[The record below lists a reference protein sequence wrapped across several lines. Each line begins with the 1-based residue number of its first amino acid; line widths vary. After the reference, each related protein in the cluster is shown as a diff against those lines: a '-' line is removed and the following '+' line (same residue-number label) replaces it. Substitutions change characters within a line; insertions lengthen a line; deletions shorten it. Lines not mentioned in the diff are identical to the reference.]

1 VLLPLSTK
9 ISTRI
14 LWSRFINEQQAGGL
28 RDSMVRDLITVEAVD
43 KSFGPVDV
51 LVDINLLVQDGDR
64 IGIVGHN
71 GAGKTTLLNT
81 ISEQTQDVGDVDF
94 APGIRL
100 AYLTQIR
107 DIDSDST
114 IEEELSRKGR
124 QFQELEEEIA
134 AIEAQ
139 MADPAFY
146 DGDWESVIEKYSQL
160 QQTLGESG
168 GSNVASIAKATLA
181 KLGLD
186 KHPMDM
192 QVNKLSGGEKAKLAL
207 ARQLVGLA
215 GVDVMFLDEPTNHLD
230 IQTTEWLEAF
240 LRDFQGAQLIVSHDR
255 YFLDQ
260 VCTRIVEVDN
270 LRAWPWKGNY
280 SKFLRQKTAQEATLS
295 DMINTV
301 EKKIDATTGA
311 LKQMKRANKY
321 DKSISAKQ
329 KMIER
334 MQQELKALRA
344 RVPKKRKPL
353 ILKLEATDKASMDV
367 IQIEGGSKSFE
378 GLERPILNN
387 QDLEI
392 RKGDRIGIVGG
403 NGQGKTTLLKII
415 NGDEKLDSGMRDLAP
430 GCEIGYFHQDHATL
444 DFNLNPV
451 EQIEK
456 LRPDFQYGDIRA
468 ALGRFQFSSDQVTT
482 KLSQLSGGERARVA
496 LLKLLLEENNLL
508 LMDEPTNHLDMD
520 SKDTLE
526 EALINYEGSLITVS
540 HDRWFLDQVVN
551 RIWELQD
558 GIVTVYYGNYTD
570 YVRAKKGLPPLG
582 EDEISSV

>member
-1 VLLPLSTK
+1 MARQL
-9 ISTRI
+9 
-14 LWSRFINEQQAGGL
+14 INIEG
-28 RDSMVRDLITVEAVD
+28 VD
-43 KSFGPVDV
+43 RSFGPVDV
-51 LVDINLLVQDGDR
+51 LLDINLLVQDGDR

-81 ISEQTQDVGDVDF
+81 ISEQSQDVGDIEF
-94 APGIRL
+94 APGIRI

-107 DIDSDST
+107 DIESDST
-114 IEEELSRKGR
+114 IEEELGRKGR

-146 DGDWESVIEKYSQL
+146 EGDWESVMERYSEL
-160 QQTLGESG
+160 QQTLGASG

-181 KLGLD
+181 RLGLD

-192 QVNKLSGGEKAKLAL
+192 KVSQLSGGEKAKLAL

-230 IQTTEWLEAF
+230 IETTEWLEGF
-240 LRDFQGAQLIVSHDR
+240 LKDFKGAQLIVSHDR

-280 SKFLRQKTAQEATLS
+280 SQFLRQKVATEAALG
-295 DMINTV
+295 DMIHTV
-301 EKKIDATTGA
+301 EKKIAATTGA

-334 MQQELKALRA
+334 MQQELKALKA

-353 ILKLEATDKASMDV
+353 ILSLEAIDKASMDV
-367 IQIEGGSKSFE
+367 LQLDGATKKYD
-378 GLERPILNN
+378 GLERPILDN
-387 QDLEI
+387 QDLEV

-403 NGQGKTTLLKII
+403 NGQGKTTLLKLI
-415 NGDEKLDSGMRDLAP
+415 NGDEALTSGKRDLAP

-451 EQIEK
+451 EQIQK

-526 EALINYEGSLITVS
+526 EALKGYEGSLITVS

-558 GIVTVYYGNYTD
+558 GVVTVFYGNYTD
-570 YVRAKKGLPPLG
+570 YIRAKKGLPPLAEG
-582 EDEISSV
+582 EVSDI

>member
-1 VLLPLSTK
+1 
-9 ISTRI
+9 
-14 LWSRFINEQQAGGL
+14 
-28 RDSMVRDLITVEAVD
+28 MVRELITIEGVD

-81 ISEQTQDVGDVDF
+81 ISEQTQDVGDIDF

-230 IQTTEWLEAF
+230 IQTTEWLEGF
-240 LRDFQGAQLIVSHDR
+240 LRDFKGAQLIVSHDR

-295 DMINTV
+295 DMIKTV

-526 EALINYEGSLITVS
+526 EALINYEGSLVTVS

-558 GIVTVYYGNYTD
+558 GVVTVYYGNYTD

-582 EDEISSV
+582 DDEISSV

>member
-1 VLLPLSTK
+1 
-9 ISTRI
+9 
-14 LWSRFINEQQAGGL
+14 
-28 RDSMVRDLITVEAVD
+28 MVRDLITVEAVD

-186 KHPMDM
+186 KHPLDM